1 MTATTGVHRTKQQ
14 QFNQL
19 GVLIGLNFIDM
30 LGSLMVIPLLPFYA
44 LRLHATPVVVGW
56 LIASFSIAQL
66 MAAPV
71 WGRVSDRYGRRPAL
85 LIGLLASAVAFLV
98 FGMATSLWVLFLS
111 RVVQG
116 LGGGT
121 TGVAQAYV
129 SDTVEREH
137 RARALGWLSAATN
150 AGVSIGP
157 AIGSLAARLGR
168 EAPGYFASALCAL
181 NVVAAWFWLPE
192 SRPAALRAAPVKRK
206 PIWHAAWSVLGNPTG
221 TAERLIWI
229 YGVGMLAFS
238 LLTGVL
244 ALWLNARFAVNEKTI
259 GLFFMYYGVLSFIM
273 RSVFLGPVGDRRSL
287 AQDVEF
293 AIDQIVE
300 VAVRALSPGV
310 NDPFTAMACVDR
322 IGEVGALRAG
332 TIMLAVGMLLYP
344 LVPTVWMM
352 IVVIPFVP
360 IGTALMFPAVTSLLS
375 HSVDPAELG
384 TMMGVAQTFA
394 GIARVVA
401 PIAGTFAFQWLGIS
415 SPFIVGGAIVALV
428 SWVTFRHIRATPVA
442 AATAA

>member
-1 MTATTGVHRTKQQ
+1 MTATAGAHRSKQQ

-44 LRLHATPVVVGW
+44 LRLNATPEMVGW

-66 MAAPV
+66 VAAPV

-85 LIGLLASAVAFLV
+85 LIGLLASAVAFFV

-129 SDTVEREH
+129 SDTVDREN

-168 EAPGYFASALCAL
+168 EAPGYFASALCGL
-181 NVVAAWFWLPE
+181 NVIAAWFWLPE
-192 SRPAALRAAPVKRK
+192 SRPAALRGTQVKRK
-206 PIWHAAWSVLGNPTG
+206 PVWHAAWTVLGNPFG
-221 TAERLIWI
+221 RGAVRLIWI

-244 ALWLNARFAVNEKTI
+244 ALWLHARFGVNEKTI

-273 RSVFLGPVGDRRSL
+273 RSLFLGPV
-287 AQDVEF
+287 
-293 AIDQIVE
+293 
-300 VAVRALSPGV
+300 
-310 NDPFTAMACVDR
+310 VDR

-375 HSVDPAELG
+375 HSVDAAELG

-401 PIAGTFAFQWLGIS
+401 PIAGTIAFQRLGIS
-415 SPFIVGGAIVALV
+415 APFVIGGLIVALV
-428 SWVTFRHIRATPVA
+428 SWATFHHVRVAPVA
-442 AATAA
+442 AESTP

>member
-1 MTATTGVHRTKQQ
+1 MTAIAGGRRTKQQ

-44 LRLHATPVVVGW
+44 LRLNATPVMVGW

-66 MAAPV
+66 VAAPV

-168 EAPGYFASALCAL
+168 EAPGYFASALCGL
-181 NVVAAWFWLPE
+181 NVIAAWFWLPE
-192 SRPAALRAAPVKRK
+192 SRPPALRSNAPVKRK
-206 PIWHAAWSVLGNPTG
+206 PVWHAAWTVLGNPAG
-221 TAERLIWI
+221 AAERLIWI

-244 ALWLNARFAVNEKTI
+244 ALWLHARFAVNEKTI
-259 GLFFMYYGVLSFIM
+259 GYFFVYYGVLSFVM
-273 RSVFLGPVGDRRSL
+273 RSVFLGPV
-287 AQDVEF
+287 
-293 AIDQIVE
+293 
-300 VAVRALSPGV
+300 
-310 NDPFTAMACVDR
+310 VDR
-322 IGEVGALRAG
+322 IGEIGALRVG
-332 TIMLAVGMLLYP
+332 TILLAVGMLLYP
-344 LVPTVWMM
+344 LVPNVWMM

-375 HSVDPAELG
+375 HSVDAAELG
-384 TMMGVAQTFA
+384 TMMGVAQTFS

-401 PIAGTFAFQWLGIS
+401 PIGGTIAFQWIGIS
-415 SPFIVGGAIVALV
+415 APFVLGGCIVILV
-428 SWVTFRHIRATPVA
+428 SWVTFRYVRVV
-442 AATAA
+442 AATAETIP

>member
-1 MTATTGVHRTKQQ
+1 MTASAPVHRTKQQ

-44 LRLHATPVVVGW
+44 LRLHATPVMVGW
-56 LIASFSIAQL
+56 LIASFSVAQL
-66 MAAPV
+66 LAAPV

-85 LIGLLASAVAFLV
+85 LIGLLASAIAFLV
-98 FGMATSLWVLFLS
+98 FGLATSLFVLFLS

-181 NVVAAWFWLPE
+181 NVLAAWLWLPE
-192 SRPAALRAAPVKRK
+192 SRPAAARSAPATRK
-206 PIWHAAWSVLGNPTG
+206 PVWHAALTVLGNPSG
-221 TAERLIWI
+221 RAERLIWI

-244 ALWLNARFAVNEKTI
+244 ALWLNARFGVNEKTI
-259 GLFFMYYGVLSFIM
+259 GLFFMYYGALSFVM
-273 RSVFLGPVGDRRSL
+273 RSVFLGPV
-287 AQDVEF
+287 
-293 AIDQIVE
+293 
-300 VAVRALSPGV
+300 
-310 NDPFTAMACVDR
+310 VDR
-322 IGEVGALRAG
+322 VGEVGALRAG

-344 LVPTVWMM
+344 LVPNVWLML
-352 IVVIPFVP
+352 VVIPFVP

-375 HSVDPAELG
+375 HAVDPAELG

-401 PIAGTFAFQWLGIS
+401 PIAGTFAFQTLGIS
-415 SPFIVGGAIVALV
+415 SPFILGGIIVLLV
-428 SWVTFRHIRATPVA
+428 SWTTFHHVQARSA
-442 AATAA
+442 AATGPAV

>member
-1 MTATTGVHRTKQQ
+1 MTPTVGGHRTKQQ

-19 GVLIGLNFIDM
+19 GVLIGLNFVDM

-44 LRLHATPVVVGW
+44 LRLNATPEMVGW

-66 MAAPV
+66 VAAPV

-181 NVVAAWFWLPE
+181 NVVAAWVWLPE
-192 SRPAALRAAPVKRK
+192 SRAAALRSAPVKRK
-206 PIWHAAWSVLGNPTG
+206 PIWDAALSVLGNPAG
-221 TAERLIWI
+221 RAERLIWI

-238 LLTGVL
+238 LLTSVL
-244 ALWLNARFAVNEKTI
+244 ALWLHARFAVNEKTI

-273 RSVFLGPVGDRRSL
+273 RSLFLGPV
-287 AQDVEF
+287 
-293 AIDQIVE
+293 
-300 VAVRALSPGV
+300 
-310 NDPFTAMACVDR
+310 VDR
-322 IGEVGALRAG
+322 VGEIGALRAG
-332 TIMLAVGMLLYP
+332 TILLAVGMLLYP
-344 LVPTVWMM
+344 LVPNVWMM

-375 HSVDPAELG
+375 HSVDSAELG

-401 PIAGTFAFQWLGIS
+401 PIAGTIAFQRLGVS
-415 SPFIVGGAIVALV
+415 APFVLGGFIVALV
-428 SWVTFRHIRATPVA
+428 SWATFRHVQVA
-442 AATAA
+442 PATAATVL

>member
-1 MTATTGVHRTKQQ
+1 MTAIAGGRRTKQQ

-44 LRLHATPVVVGW
+44 LRLNATPVMVGW

-66 MAAPV
+66 VAAPV

-85 LIGLLASAVAFLV
+85 IIGLLASAVAFLV

-168 EAPGYFASALCAL
+168 EAPGYFASALCGL
-181 NVVAAWFWLPE
+181 NVIAAWFWLPE
-192 SRPAALRAAPVKRK
+192 SRPPEARKAPIKRK
-206 PIWHAAWSVLGNPTG
+206 PVWDAALTVLANPGG

-238 LLTGVL
+238 LLTSIL
-244 ALWLNARFAVNEKTI
+244 ALWLNARFGVNEKTI
-259 GLFFMYYGVLSFIM
+259 GYFFVYYGVLSFVM
-273 RSVFLGPVGDRRSL
+273 RSVFLGPV
-287 AQDVEF
+287 
-293 AIDQIVE
+293 
-300 VAVRALSPGV
+300 
-310 NDPFTAMACVDR
+310 VDR
-322 IGEVGALRAG
+322 IGEIGALRVG
-332 TIMLAVGMLLYP
+332 TILLAVGMLLYP
-344 LVPTVWMM
+344 LVPNVWMM

-375 HSVDPAELG
+375 HSVDAAELG
-384 TMMGVAQTFA
+384 TMMGVAQTFS

-401 PIAGTFAFQWLGIS
+401 PIGGTIAFQWLGIS
-415 SPFIVGGAIVALV
+415 APFILGGCIVILV
-428 SWVTFRHIRATPVA
+428 SWVTFRYVRVV
-442 AATAA
+442 AATAETIL

>member
-1 MTATTGVHRTKQQ
+1 MTASAPAHRTKQQ

-44 LRLHATPVVVGW
+44 LRLHATPVMVGW

-66 MAAPV
+66 LAAPV

-85 LIGLLASAVAFLV
+85 LIGLLASAIAFLV
-98 FGMATSLWVLFLS
+98 FGLATSLFVLFLS

-168 EAPGYFASALCAL
+168 EAPGYFASGLCAL
-181 NVVAAWFWLPE
+181 NVLAAWLWLPE
-192 SRPAALRAAPVKRK
+192 SRPAAARSAPAQRK
-206 PIWHAAWSVLGNPTG
+206 PVWHAAVSVLGNPTG
-221 TAERLIWI
+221 RAERLIWI

-244 ALWLNARFAVNEKTI
+244 ALWLNARFAVTEKTI

-273 RSVFLGPVGDRRSL
+273 RSVFLGPV
-287 AQDVEF
+287 
-293 AIDQIVE
+293 
-300 VAVRALSPGV
+300 
-310 NDPFTAMACVDR
+310 VDR
-322 IGEVGALRAG
+322 VGEVGALRAG

-344 LVPTVWMM
+344 LVPSVWVM

-375 HSVDPAELG
+375 RSVDPAELG

-401 PIAGTFAFQWLGIS
+401 PIAGTFAFQTLGIS
-415 SPFIVGGAIVALV
+415 SPFILGGAIVLLV
-428 SWVTFRHIRATPVA
+428 SWTTFHHVPARSA
-442 AATAA
+442 AATGPAV

>member
-1 MTATTGVHRTKQQ
+1 MTAAAGSHRTKQQ

-19 GVLIGLNFIDM
+19 GVLIGLNFVDM

-44 LRLHATPVVVGW
+44 LRLKATPEMVGW

-66 MAAPV
+66 VAAPI

-98 FGMATSLWVLFLS
+98 FGLATSLFVLFLS

-181 NVVAAWFWLPE
+181 NVIAAWFWLPE
-192 SRPAALRAAPVKRK
+192 SRPPALRTTPVKRK
-206 PIWHAAWSVLGNPTG
+206 PVWHAAWSVLCNPSG
-221 TAERLIWI
+221 PAERLIWI

-244 ALWLNARFAVNEKTI
+244 ALWLNARFAVTEKTI

-273 RSVFLGPVGDRRSL
+273 RSIFLGPV
-287 AQDVEF
+287 
-293 AIDQIVE
+293 
-300 VAVRALSPGV
+300 
-310 NDPFTAMACVDR
+310 VDR
-322 IGEVGALRAG
+322 IGEIGALRAG

-344 LVPTVWMM
+344 LVPNVWMLLLA
-352 IVVIPFVP
+352 IPFVP

-375 HSVDPAELG
+375 HSVDSAELG
-384 TMMGVAQTFA
+384 TTMGVAQTFA

-401 PIAGTFAFQWLGIS
+401 PIGGTIAFQRLGIS
-415 SPFIVGGAIVALV
+415 SPFVIGGCIVAVV
-428 SWVTFRHIRATPVA
+428 SWATFHHVRVA
-442 AATAA
+442 PIPAERVA

>member
-1 MTATTGVHRTKQQ
+1 MTSPAGGHRTKQQ

-19 GVLIGLNFIDM
+19 GVLIGLNFVDM

-44 LRLHATPVVVGW
+44 LRLNATPEMVGW

-66 MAAPV
+66 VAAPV

-157 AIGSLAARLGR
+157 AIGSLAARMGR
-168 EAPGYFASALCAL
+168 EAPGYFASALCTI
-181 NVVAAWFWLPE
+181 NVIAAWFWLPE
-192 SRPAALRAAPVKRK
+192 SRPEALRVAPTRRK
-206 PIWHAAWSVLGNPTG
+206 PVWHAALTVLGNPAG
-221 TAERLIWI
+221 PAERLIWI

-238 LLTGVL
+238 LLTSVL
-244 ALWLNARFAVNEKTI
+244 ALWLHARFDVTEKTI

-273 RSVFLGPVGDRRSL
+273 RSVFLGPV
-287 AQDVEF
+287 
-293 AIDQIVE
+293 
-300 VAVRALSPGV
+300 
-310 NDPFTAMACVDR
+310 VDR
-322 IGEVGALRAG
+322 IGEIGALRAG
-332 TIMLAVGMLLYP
+332 TILLAVGMLLYP

-375 HSVDPAELG
+375 HSVESAELG

-401 PIAGTFAFQWLGIS
+401 PIAGTIAFQRLGIS
-415 SPFIVGGAIVALV
+415 APFVLGGIIVALV
-428 SWVTFRHIRATPVA
+428 SWATFRHVRVA
-442 AATAA
+442 PATAETVL